1 MHQLAP
7 IVALLK
13 HYAELRQGFIVA
25 RNVRLVASGH
35 KQYDRAFNEFKAEY
49 VRIIGGRRHFAIEII
64 HVAAYSIYVKIA
76 EFAPFQKRGLIRL
89 PVALVKVYRVLYI
102 QPLSFKRY
110 CRAHNVSHFGFQ
122 LQYVLLAER
131 GLLIYCYIQPRPERI
146 PYAYPRRREQP
157 PYRRNKYELQRAF
170 VYPSACFFLIAKQMY
185 VHVLERRIS
194 KAEYLAAYLRRKR
207 ARRKRHHVKIQLFH
221 RVKQALPVLY
231 FAHH

>member
-25 RNVRLVASGH
+25 RYVRLVAPGH

-49 VRIIGGRRHFAIEII
+49 VRIIGRRRHFAIEII

-76 EFAPFQKRGLIRL
+76 EFAP
-89 PVALVKVYRVLYI
+89 YRVLYI
-102 QPLSFKRY
+102 QPFSFKRY

-131 GLLIYCYIQPRPERI
+131 GFFIYCYIQPRPERI

-170 VYPSACFFLIAKQMY
+170 VYPPACFFLIAEQMY

-194 KAEYLAAYLRRKR
+194 KAEYLAAYLRRQR
-207 ARRKRHHVKIQLFH
+207 ARRKRHHVKVQLFH